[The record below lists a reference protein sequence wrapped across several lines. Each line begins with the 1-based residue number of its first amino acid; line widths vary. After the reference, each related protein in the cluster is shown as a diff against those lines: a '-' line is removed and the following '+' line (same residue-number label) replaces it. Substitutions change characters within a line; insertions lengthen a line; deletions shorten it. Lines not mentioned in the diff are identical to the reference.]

1 MKKSTIKQEKD
12 GSYTISVNVK
22 LEGSMLEMEESI
34 QESVNEIGLHATL
47 LALKEFDTDGEPIK
61 LKGEKYT
68 SKGVEK
74 KTIKRLM
81 E

>member
-1 MKKSTIKQEKD
+1 MNKSKIKKEKD
-12 GSYTISVNVK
+12 GSYTISVNLK

-47 LALKEFDTDGEPIK
+47 LALKEFDTDGSPIEV
-61 LKGEKYT
+61 KGKKYT
-68 SKGVEK
+68 SKGSEK
-74 KTIKRLM
+74 KTIKRHM